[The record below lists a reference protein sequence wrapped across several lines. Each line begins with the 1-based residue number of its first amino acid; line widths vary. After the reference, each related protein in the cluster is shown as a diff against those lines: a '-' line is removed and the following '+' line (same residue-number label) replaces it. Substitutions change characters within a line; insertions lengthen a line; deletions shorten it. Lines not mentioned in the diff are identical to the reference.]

1 MEAAI
6 RSRSSSSTA
15 VLAAPAAG
23 QGRARR
29 PRFRISLTVEGWFYA
44 IIAGFILAGALA
56 RQINLLLILFG
67 MLAGAMVMSWRL
79 VKKMLRKLEVH
90 RRLPESISAGD
101 LLVVE
106 FTATNRRRRLPAW
119 TLEVVDT
126 IRREPLQRRE
136 PPLSGRT
143 MLTYVPP
150 RETRQA
156 NYRGRLMRRGS
167 YRFGPFQVSTRFPLG
182 LFRYRMTVYQRDT
195 VIVYPRLGRLMPAW
209 RRFQEST
216 DTGTARLAR
225 RQGALEG
232 EFYGLR
238 DWRSGDS
245 RRWLHWRTSARRQTP
260 VVRQFEQRR
269 NQNLVIVLDLG
280 PEELADAGGRAR
292 NAAHTAAKGASP
304 NGAPADDASASDA
317 SLNDASASDASAK
330 NPAANDAVERAI
342 SFVATV
348 VADVCRGG
356 GWWLTVSAAASE
368 TWTESGPTSTAMLH
382 EVMRR
387 LALSEPAA
395 RDVLPS
401 VLGGALDAAHAG
413 AQLLVVSSQR
423 LKLDDARFAELWRDS
438 RRRGQQSTVR
448 VVEAGGGS
456 LAEFFVLD

>member
-1 MEAAI
+1 MIGVLNRVEAAI
-6 RSRSSSSTA
+6 RSRRSSSTA
-15 VLAAPAAG
+15 VLEAPA
-23 QGRARR
+23 GRGRVRR
-29 PRFRISLTVEGWFYA
+29 PRFRISLTVEGWCYA
-44 IIAGFILAGALA
+44 IISGFILAGALT

-67 MLAGAMVMSWRL
+67 MLAGAMIMSWRL

-90 RRLPESISAGD
+90 RRVPESISAGD

-106 FTATNRRRRLPAW
+106 FTATNRRRRLPSW

-126 IRREPLQRRE
+126 IRREPVQRRE
-136 PPLSGRT
+136 PALSART
-143 MLTYVPP
+143 MLSYVPP
-150 RETRQA
+150 RETRQT
-156 NYRGRLMRRGS
+156 NYRGRLTRRGS

-182 LFRYRMTVYQRDT
+182 LFRYRMTVYQRDH
-195 VIVYPRLGRLMPAW
+195 VIVYPRLGRLTPAW

-216 DTGTARLAR
+216 DTGAARLSR

-280 PEELADAGGRAR
+280 PGEMADAVQSQRAD
-292 NAAHTAAKGASP
+292 T
-304 NGAPADDASASDA
+304 
-317 SLNDASASDASAK
+317 
-330 NPAANDAVERAI
+330 DAVERAI

-356 GWWLTVSAAASE
+356 GWWLTVSAAANE
-368 TWTESGPTSTAMLH
+368 RWTESGPTSTAMLH

-395 RDVLPS
+395 NEVLPS
-401 VLGGALDAAHAG
+401 VLGDALDRAHPG
-413 AQLLVVSSQR
+413 AQLLVVSHRR
-423 LKLDDARFAELWRDS
+423 LELDDSRFAELWRDS
-438 RRRGQQSTVR
+438 RRRAQRPAIR
-448 VVEAGGGS
+448 VVEAAGAS
-456 LAEFFVLD
+456 LAEFFAIE

>member
-1 MEAAI
+1 MCFNRVEAAI
-6 RSRSSSSTA
+6 RSRSSSTA
-15 VLAAPAAG
+15 VLEMPIAG
-23 QGRARR
+23 RGRVRR
-29 PRFRISLTVEGWFYA
+29 PRFRIVLTLEGWCYA
-44 IIAGFILAGALA
+44 IISGFILAGALA

-67 MLAGAMVMSWRL
+67 MLAGGMVMSWRL
-79 VKKMLRKLEVH
+79 VKKTLRKLEVQ
-90 RRLPESISAGD
+90 RRVPETISAGD

-106 FTATNRRRRLPAW
+106 FTATNRRRRLPSW
-119 TLEVVDT
+119 TLEIVDT
-126 IRREPLQRRE
+126 IRREPIVRRE
-136 PPLSGRT
+136 ASLSART

-156 NYRGRLMRRGS
+156 NYRGRLLRRGS

-182 LFRYRMTVYQRDT
+182 LFRYRMTVYQRDN
-195 VIVYPRLGRLMPAW
+195 VIVYPRLGRLTFAW

-216 DTGTARLAR
+216 DTGAARLSR

-280 PEELADAGGRAR
+280 SDDVANGSAEARTAATGADANFDDGALN
-292 NAAHTAAKGASP
+292 NAM
-304 NGAPADDASASDA
+304 
-317 SLNDASASDASAK
+317 
-330 NPAANDAVERAI
+330 ERAI

-356 GWWLTVSAAASE
+356 GWWLTVTAAASE
-368 TWTESGPTSTAMLH
+368 SWTESGPTSTAMLH

-387 LALSEPAA
+387 LALSERAA
-395 RDVLPS
+395 SEVLPA
-401 VLGGALDAAHAG
+401 VLGAALDRAHTG
-413 AQLLVVSSQR
+413 AQLLLISNR
-423 LKLDDARFAELWRDS
+423 RIRLDDARFAELWRDS
-438 RRRGQQSTVR
+438 RRRAQRPAIR
-448 VVEAGGGS
+448 VVQAAGSS
-456 LAEFFVLD
+456 LAEFFVME

>member
-1 MEAAI
+1 MGSYVDA
-6 RSRSSSSTA
+6 RSHSRPSS
-15 VLAAPAAG
+15 PAAALSVSPA
-23 QGRARR
+23 GRGRVR
-29 PRFRISLTVEGWFYA
+29 GPRFRISLTVEGWCYA
-44 IIAGFILAGALA
+44 VISGFILAGALA

-79 VKKMLRKLEVH
+79 VRKMLRKLEVR

-106 FTATNRRRRLPAW
+106 FSAANHRRRLPCW

-126 IRREPLQRRE
+126 VRREPFHRRE
-136 PPLSGRT
+136 GVLEART
-143 MLTYVPP
+143 LLAYVPP

-182 LFRYRMTVYQRDT
+182 LFRCRMTVYQRDT
-195 VIVYPRLGRLMPAW
+195 LIVYPRIGRLTHAW

-269 NQNLVIVLDLG
+269 NQNLVVVLDLG
-280 PEELADAGGRAR
+280 PDESNG
-292 NAAHTAAKGASP
+292 AANPDSTAA
-304 NGAPADDASASDA
+304 
-317 SLNDASASDASAK
+317 
-330 NPAANDAVERAI
+330 DAVERAI
-342 SFVATV
+342 SFVATI

-356 GWWLTVSAAASE
+356 GWWLTVFAAASE
-368 TWTESGPTSTAMLH
+368 CWTESGPTSIAMLH

-387 LALSEPAA
+387 LAVTEPAA
-395 RDVLPS
+395 NEVLPA
-401 VLGGALDAAHAG
+401 VLGEALDRAQAG
-413 AQLLVVSSQR
+413 AQLLVVSRRS
-423 LKLDDARFAELWRDS
+423 LKLEDARFAELWRDA
-438 RRRGQQSTVR
+438 RRRARRPGIR
-448 VVEAGGGS
+448 VIEAAGAS
-456 LAEFFVLD
+456 LAEYLVIE